1 MQASMQSLSDNTNT
15 NQNLWNESEIKELI
29 LYAKDLQQQ
38 NEDLQA
44 KMIMMQAKLN
54 NEESK
59 VRQMNNIIKQIYAKG
74 NNPYNSN

>member
-1 MQASMQSLSDNTNT
+1 MQSLSDNTNT
-15 NQNLWNESEIKELI
+15 NQNLWNETEIKELI

>member
-1 MQASMQSLSDNTNT
+1 MQSKLDNTNT
-15 NQNLWNESEIKELI
+15 NQNLWNEQEIKELI
-29 LYAKDLQQQ
+29 LYAKDLQRQ

-54 NEESK
+54 NEEAK
-59 VRQMNNIIKQIYAKG
+59 TKKLNNIIKLIYGQG

>member
-1 MQASMQSLSDNTNT
+1 MQFPSDNINT
-15 NQNLWNESEIKELI
+15 NQNLWNETEIRELI
-29 LYAKDLQQQ
+29 LYAKSLQVE